1 LGFATDIFA
10 STFLPDPFAVT
21 QGGERNKW
29 QKYGGKK

>member
-1 LGFATDIFA
+1 LGFATDICA

-29 QKYGGKK
+29 QKNKNKK